1 MRTRVKLI
9 MVDSNGLPYVVARQP
24 IMKDDSYL
32 TPNNEIKTCVG
43 GETNKE
49 LNGCLK
55 IMATPDQIPTD
66 EISLKKIDEV
76 LSNGGEFDM
85 EMEDEFSNPKA
96 FENVGWGEG
105 LPRPIFVDGKISF

>member
-1 MRTRVKLI
+1 MRKSVKLMMI
-9 MVDSNGLPYVVARQP
+9 GSNGLPYIVARQP

-32 TPNNEIKTCVG
+32 TPNNDIKTCVG

-49 LNGCLK
+49 LNDCLK

-66 EISLKKIDEV
+66 EDSLIKMRMI
-76 LSNGGEFDM
+76 LINGGEFDM

-96 FENVGWGEG
+96 FEDVGWGEG
-105 LPRPIFVDGKISF
+105 LPRPIFIDGKISF

>member
-9 MVDSNGLPYVVARQP
+9 MVGSNELPHIVARQP
-24 IMKDDSYL
+24 IMKNDSYL

-43 GETNKE
+43 GETNKQ
-49 LNGCLK
+49 LNDCLK

-76 LSNGGEFDM
+76 LNNGGEF
-85 EMEDEFSNPKA
+85 EIPMEDEFSNPKA
-96 FENVGWGEG
+96 FEDVDWGEG
-105 LPRPIFVDGKISF
+105 LPRPILINGKISF